1 MSLADELARIARRKL
16 LSQITT
22 TDRLVRM
29 QYIRAANDIA
39 KEIRTAKRGSL
50 TERWLISYKR
60 ELDKEIE
67 RLGRNIYGAVTD
79 GAQAAAEARAE
90 ATAEYLR
97 RAAAQARVDDSF
109 VSTLSSVPT
118 DALRAMIDGKLY
130 ADGRMLSSR
139 IWSATG
145 RLEGNIS
152 QILQQGV
159 AQQMDALTLAR
170 HLEAYVNP
178 EAACPVS
185 WHKIYPDIPFDRK
198 IDYNALRLA
207 RTTLTHAHWLAGREA
222 ARKNPLCRG
231 MKWHL
236 SDQHYERQIAV
247 AGEDV
252 CDEYARH
259 DEGLGRGVWSI
270 DRLPLPHPQCLCY
283 QTEELPGLEEAADFL
298 GAWVRGEQADAAMES
313 GFQKWQKEN
322 AAELNNWYAEGRT
335 RLSGRQSFT
344 NNDVARAAS
353 LANAD
358 IPAEIIS
365 GIESVYRRIAG
376 DFPALDAMAG
386 RFRFEDESGGG
397 AFGYMYRPDG
407 MMEASILLDRDIFAS
422 AQSLKAYFER
432 HLAEGHTRN
441 ASDPMFI
448 VSHELGHALHTAA
461 AARELGISLDKP
473 ITHAQ
478 YELIKAK
485 RDELAVDVY
494 LHVDVFEGEEY
505 DTFEAIAQA
514 VDKEMGWRGT
524 YDGIEFIAQSVAMVY
539 NGDGAHPIADAVVR
553 YLKEKLR

>member
-1 MSLADELARIARRKL
+1 MSLGEELSRIARRKL

-60 ELDKEIE
+60 ELDNEIE
-67 RLGRNIYGAVTD
+67 RLGRNIYGAITD

-109 VSTLSSVPT
+109 VSTLSQIPT
-118 DALRAMIDGKLY
+118 DAVRAVVEGRLY
-130 ADGRMLSSR
+130 TDGRRLSSR

-185 WHKIYPDIPFDRK
+185 WHKVYPDIPFDRK

-283 QTEELPGLEEAADFL
+283 QTEELPSLEEAADFL
-298 GAWVRGEQADAAMES
+298 GAWARGERADAAMES

-365 GIESVYRRIAG
+365 GIESTYRRIAE

-386 RFRFEDESGGG
+386 RFRFASEPGVG
-397 AFGYMYRPDG
+397 AFGFLKRPDG
-407 MMEASILLDRDIFAS
+407 LMETAAVFDRTLFGSPERLKAFFDASIARG
-422 AQSLKAYFER
+422 E
-432 HLAEGHTRN
+432 TRN
-441 ASDPMFI
+441 ASGPMFI

-461 AARELGISLDKP
+461 AAKELGIPLDAP
-473 ITHAQ
+473 ITWAQ
-478 YELIKAK
+478 CEQIDKK
-485 RDELAVDVY
+485 RKEMAIEVY
-494 LHVDVFEGEEY
+494 LHVDLFKSDAY
-505 DTFEAIAQA
+505 SAYEAIYNA
-514 VDKEMGWRGT
+514 VNEEMGKRGCD
-524 YDGIEFIAQSVAMVY
+524 DGMEFIAQSVAMVY
-539 NGDGAHPIADAVVR
+539 NGNGVHPIADAVVQ
-553 YLKEKLR
+553 YLMEKLR

>member
-1 MSLADELARIARRKL
+1 MSLADELSRIARRKL

-50 TERWLISYKR
+50 TERWLVSYKR

-67 RLGRNIYGAVTD
+67 RLGRNIYGAITD

-97 RAAAQARVDDSF
+97 RAAAQARIDDSF
-109 VSTLSSVPT
+109 VSTLSQIPT
-118 DALRAMIDGKLY
+118 DAVRAVVEGRLY
-130 ADGRMLSSR
+130 TDGRRLSAR

-252 CDEYARH
+252 CDECARH

-283 QTEELPGLEEAADFL
+283 QTEELPSLEEVADFL
-298 GAWVRGEQADAAMES
+298 GAWARGERADAAMES

-322 AAELNNWYAEGRT
+322 AAELNNWYSLEEAVQKALDKSGEFGTMDTGRIARAMLAEPVVPDERIYQFMLRPGSKHNRDFVEVGYLSEADGERLRADILAECAGNTVYENVRWDAEYQLVRYEQYIQLGSEGHRFLVAWKIARDADTPQLVTCYRKEGR
-335 RLSGRQSFT
+335 
-344 NNDVARAAS
+344 
-353 LANAD
+353 
-358 IPAEIIS
+358 
-365 GIESVYRRIAG
+365 
-376 DFPALDAMAG
+376 
-386 RFRFEDESGGG
+386 
-397 AFGYMYRPDG
+397 
-407 MMEASILLDRDIFAS
+407 
-422 AQSLKAYFER
+422 K
-432 HLAEGHTRN
+432 
-441 ASDPMFI
+441 
-448 VSHELGHALHTAA
+448 
-461 AARELGISLDKP
+461 
-473 ITHAQ
+473 
-478 YELIKAK
+478 
-485 RDELAVDVY
+485 
-494 LHVDVFEGEEY
+494 
-505 DTFEAIAQA
+505 
-514 VDKEMGWRGT
+514 
-524 YDGIEFIAQSVAMVY
+524 
-539 NGDGAHPIADAVVR
+539 
-553 YLKEKLR
+553 

>member
-97 RAAAQARVDDSF
+97 RAAAQARIDDSF
-109 VSTLSSVPT
+109 VSTLSQIPT
-118 DALRAMIDGKLY
+118 DAVRAVVEGRLY
-130 ADGRMLSSR
+130 TDGRRLSAR

-185 WHKIYPDIPFDRK
+185 WHKVYPDIPFDRK

-207 RTTLTHAHWLAGREA
+207 RTTLTHAHWYTLREA
-222 ARKNPLCRG
+222 ARRNPLCRG
-231 MKWHL
+231 IKWHL

-283 QTEELPGLEEAADFL
+283 QTEELPSLEEAAEIL
-298 GAWVRGEQADAAMES
+298 KQEGPLTEHEAHRSAWARGEVQD
-313 GFQKWQKEN
+313 
-322 AAELNNWYAEGRT
+322 
-335 RLSGRQSFT
+335 
-344 NNDVARAAS
+344 
-353 LANAD
+353 
-358 IPAEIIS
+358 
-365 GIESVYRRIAG
+365 
-376 DFPALDAMAG
+376 PALDAEYEQWVQAQLAG
-386 RFRFEDESGGG
+386 EQQTLDNSNGNGTIDLQLFAES
-397 AFGYMYRPDG
+397 
-407 MMEASILLDRDIFAS
+407 DIKNQES
-422 AQSLKAYFER
+422 ASLKRAIRKYSRRIAEHQEKIDFPER
-432 HLAEGHTRN
+432 FFPNWNEIPAQRREGLKRHWQKEIRTFN
-441 ASDPMFI
+441 ENI
-448 VSHELGHALHTAA
+448 Q
-461 AARELGISLDKP
+461 ARI
-473 ITHAQ
+473 
-478 YELIKAK
+478 
-485 RDELAVDVY
+485 DELKRRGD
-494 LHVDVFEGEEY
+494 Y
-505 DTFEAIAQA
+505 DE
-514 VDKEMGWRGT
+514 
-524 YDGIEFIAQSVAMVY
+524 
-539 NGDGAHPIADAVVR
+539 
-553 YLKEKLR
+553 

>member
-50 TERWLISYKR
+50 TARWLISYKK

-67 RLGRNIYGAVTD
+67 RLGRNIYGAITD
-79 GAQAAAEARAE
+79 GAQAVAEARAE

-130 ADGRMLSSR
+130 ADGRMLSNR

-283 QTEELPGLEEAADFL
+283 QTEELPSLEEAADFL

-322 AAELNNWYAEGRT
+322 AAELNDWYAEGRT

-365 GIESVYRRIAG
+365 GIESTYRRIAE
-376 DFPALDAMAG
+376 DFPVLDAMAG
-386 RFRFEDESGGG
+386 RFRFASELDIG
-397 AFGYMYRPDG
+397 AYGFWKRPDG
-407 MMEASILLDRDIFAS
+407 LMESAIIFDRTLFSSPETLKEHFDACV
-422 AQSLKAYFER
+422 AQ
-432 HLAEGHTRN
+432 GHTRN
-441 ASDPMFI
+441 ASNPMFI
-448 VSHELGHALHTAA
+448 IAHELGHALHTAA
-461 AARELGISLDKP
+461 AARELGVSLDKP
-473 ITHAQ
+473 MTRAMCEFI
-478 YELIKAK
+478 EAK
-485 RDELAVDVY
+485 REALAIDVY
-494 LHVDVFEGEEY
+494 LHVPAFESEEY
-505 DTFEAIAQA
+505 GTLGAIAQA
-514 VDKEMGWRGT
+514 VDKEMGWRGAHN
-524 YDGIEFIAQSVAMVY
+524 GLEFIAQSVAMVY

>member
-1 MSLADELARIARRKL
+1 MSLADELARITRRKL

-50 TERWLISYKR
+50 TARWLISYKK

-67 RLGRNIYGAVTD
+67 RLGRNIYGAITD
-79 GAQAAAEARAE
+79 GAQAVAEARVE

-130 ADGRMLSSR
+130 ADGRMLSNR

-283 QTEELPGLEEAADFL
+283 QTEELPSLEEAADFL

-322 AAELNNWYAEGRT
+322 AAELNDWYAEGRT

-365 GIESVYRRIAG
+365 GIESTYRRIAE
-376 DFPALDAMAG
+376 DFPVLDAMAG
-386 RFRFEDESGGG
+386 RFRFASELDIG
-397 AFGYMYRPDG
+397 AYGFWKRPDG
-407 MMEASILLDRDIFAS
+407 LMESAIIFDRTLFSSPETLKEHFDACV
-422 AQSLKAYFER
+422 AQ
-432 HLAEGHTRN
+432 GHTRN
-441 ASDPMFI
+441 ASNPMFI
-448 VSHELGHALHTAA
+448 VAHELGHALHTAA
-461 AARELGISLDKP
+461 AARELGVSLDKP
-473 ITHAQ
+473 MTRAMC
-478 YELIKAK
+478 EFIKAK
-485 RDELAVDVY
+485 REALAIDVY
-494 LHVDVFEGEEY
+494 LHIPAFESEEY
-505 DTFEAIAQA
+505 NSFEAIRRA
-514 VDKEMGWRGT
+514 VDKEMGSRGT
-524 YDGIEFIAQSVAMVY
+524 YDGTEFIAQSVAMVY
-539 NGDGAHPIADAVVR
+539 NGDRAHPIADAVVR

>member
-1 MSLADELARIARRKL
+1 MSLADELARITRRKL

-50 TERWLISYKR
+50 TERWLISYKK

-67 RLGRNIYGAVTD
+67 RLGRNIYGAITD
-79 GAQAAAEARAE
+79 GAQAVAEARAE

-97 RAAAQARVDDSF
+97 RAAEQARVDGSF

-130 ADGRMLSSR
+130 ADGRMLSNR

-185 WHKIYPDIPFDRK
+185 WHTIYPDIPFDRK

-283 QTEELPGLEEAADFL
+283 QTEELPSLEEAAEIL
-298 GAWVRGEQADAAMES
+298 KQEGPLTEHEAHRSAWARGEVQDPALDAEYEQWVQAQLA
-313 GFQKWQKEN
+313 
-322 AAELNNWYAEGRT
+322 
-335 RLSGRQSFT
+335 GRQSFT
-344 NNDVARAAS
+344 DNDVTRAAS

-365 GIESVYRRIAG
+365 GIESAYRRIAG

-473 ITHAQ
+473 ITSAQ

-485 RDELAVDVY
+485 RKVLAIDVY
-494 LHVDVFEGEEY
+494 LHVPAFESEEY
-505 DTFEAIAQA
+505 NTFEAIRQA
-514 VDKEMGWRGT
+514 VDKEMGRRGT
-524 YDGIEFIAQSVAMVY
+524 YNGLEFIAQSVAMVY
-539 NGDGAHPIADAVVR
+539 NGDGAHPIADAVVQ